1 MLGFTAIHAA
11 VDDDLRGRT
20 FGALFT
26 LARVAV
32 VMVLPIAPLVAVA
45 ADGVLVGELSNGI
58 RFTLALSGVVVS
70 IAGILSALATFRT
83 LTTGSA
89 T

>member
-1 MLGFTAIHAA
+1 

-26 LARVAV
+26 LGRVAV

-45 ADGVLVGELSNGI
+45 TDGLLPGELSNGI
-58 RFTLALSGVVVS
+58 RFTLALAGVVVS
-70 IAGILSALATFRT
+70 VAGILSAVATART
-83 LTTGSA
+83 IAGERTA
-89 T
+89 